1 VACAIRLDLA
11 YEGTAYRGFG
21 RQPGLCT
28 VQGVLERE
36 LSRLLGHPVHL
47 TAAGRTDAGVHAR
60 GQVVSFETTATLP
73 AARIARA
80 LRSRLPDDVLALRSA
95 AAAPGFD
102 ARRHARS
109 RHYRYTIWRG
119 AQPDLLW
126 RRFSWPVAGPLD
138 EHAMQVASDALLGRH
153 DFSSFIGHAAQQ
165 PARATS
171 MRTVSRAQWWREDD
185 LLHFDC
191 QADGFA
197 RHMVRNIVGTLVEVG
212 RRKRRPGQIGQ
223 LMASADR
230 RLAGPTAP
238 ARGLTLMRVAY
249 GPALDESNDDRES
262 GT

>member
-11 YEGTAYRGFG
+11 YEGTAYHGFSL
-21 RQPGLCT
+21 QPGRCT
-28 VQGVLERE
+28 VQGVLEQE
-36 LSRLLGHPVHL
+36 LSRLLGHPVRL

-73 AARIARA
+73 AEAVARA
-80 LRSRLPDDVLALRSA
+80 LRNRLPEDVLALRSS

-102 ARRHARS
+102 ARRQARS
-109 RHYRYTIWRG
+109 RYYRYTIWRDE
-119 AQPDLLW
+119 QPDLFW
-126 RRFSWPVAGPLD
+126 RRFSWPIAGPLD
-138 EHAMQVASDALLGRH
+138 EQAMRVASEALLGRH
-153 DFSSFIGHAAQQ
+153 DFSSFVGHAAQD
-165 PARATS
+165 PAHATS
-171 MRTVSRAQWWREDD
+171 IRTMLRAQWRREGE

-212 RRKRRPGQIGQ
+212 RRKRQPGQIGQ
-223 LMASADR
+223 LMANADR

-249 GPALDESNDDRES
+249 GSAPDESNDDRES

>member
-1 VACAIRLDLA
+1 VASAIRLDLA

-28 VQGVLERE
+28 VQGVLEQE
-36 LSRLLGHPVHL
+36 LGRLLGHPVRL

-73 AARIARA
+73 AEAIARA
-80 LRSRLPDDVLALRSA
+80 LQSRLPDDVLALRSSA
-95 AAAPGFD
+95 APPGFD
-102 ARRHARS
+102 ARRQARS

-119 AQPDLLW
+119 EQPDLIW
-126 RRFSWPVAGPLD
+126 RRFSWPFTGPLD

-153 DFSSFIGHAAQQ
+153 DFSSFIGHAAQEPPQ
-165 PARATS
+165 ATRVRTLLRARWTHDG
-171 MRTVSRAQWWREDD
+171 E

-191 QADGFA
+191 QADAFA
-197 RHMVRNIVGTLVEVG
+197 RHMMRNIVGTLVEVG
-212 RRKRRPGQIGQ
+212 RRKRRPSQIGP

-230 RLAGPTAP
+230 RLVGPTAP

>member
-1 VACAIRLDLA
+1 LDLA

-21 RQPGLCT
+21 LQPGLCT
-28 VQGVLERE
+28 VQGVLEQE
-36 LSRLLGHPVHL
+36 LSRLLGHPVRL

-73 AARIARA
+73 AEAIARA
-80 LRSRLPDDVLALRSA
+80 LRSRLPEDVLALRSS

-102 ARRHARS
+102 ARRQARS

-119 AQPDLLW
+119 EQPDLIW
-126 RRFSWPVAGPLD
+126 RRFSWPVTGPLD

-153 DFSSFIGHAAQQ
+153 DFSSFIGHAAQE
-165 PARATS
+165 PPHATRVRTLLRARWT
-171 MRTVSRAQWWREDD
+171 RDGE

-191 QADGFA
+191 QADAFA

-212 RRKRRPGQIGQ
+212 RRKRRPNQIGQ
-223 LMASADR
+223 LMAGADR
-230 RLAGPTAP
+230 RLVGPTAP